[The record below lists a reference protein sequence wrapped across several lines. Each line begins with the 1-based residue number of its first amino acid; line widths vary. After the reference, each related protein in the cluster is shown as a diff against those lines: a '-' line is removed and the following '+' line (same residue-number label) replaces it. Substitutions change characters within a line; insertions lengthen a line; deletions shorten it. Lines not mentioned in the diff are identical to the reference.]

1 MYRLSSCGFSHDMA
15 SRDSHMTS
23 KVHPIPLSIQGQ
35 FDVAFIIER
44 AKHQHAFEHFTETKL
59 STLQLDGTLQPMYR
73 LYHADHLSAIT
84 S

>member
-15 SRDSHMTS
+15 SRDSHMTN

-59 STLQLDGTLQPMYR
+59 STLQFDRALQPNSMYR
-73 LYHADHLSAIT
+73 YADYLSAIT